1 MKILDNTPSKQF
13 LGLWLDRNG
22 NLLLIT
28 SLEANTVKVSFASG
42 KTKSPV
48 KRSFLQQQPTTIDVD
63 GEYDSGNQE
72 LIVQFGIRYFEPT
85 LHLKYESAD
94 IHCGKPTLRPSYKL
108 SVSTPGEKKEWMKWF
123 EPLEDYLLV
132 DNYTKAENILLLYKL
147 K

>member
-94 IHCGKPTLRPSYKL
+94 IHKGKPSLRPSYKL
-108 SVSTPGEKKEWMKWF
+108 SESTPSEKKEWMKWF
-123 EPLEDYLLV
+123 EPLE
-132 DNYTKAENILLLYKL
+132 NYVLIDDSNRTEEIKSLYKI
-147 K
+147 